1 MKTKSFNFRQ
11 RIDDPVEKERT
22 VKQRVFRFRVVVG
35 MISLFVKS
43 RPNHYQIESRVCVF
57 LKWLRMV
64 LIPLSCSG
72 KGLIAMEGMETLE
85 T

>member
-1 MKTKSFNFRQ
+1 LLGTPYS
-11 RIDDPVEKERT
+11 E
-22 VKQRVFRFRVVVG
+22 VVYHSTYAL
-35 MISLFVKS
+35 SLEVTIQEPS
-43 RPNHYQIESRVCVF
+43 DRSHSRVCVS
-57 LKWLRMV
+57 LKWLKMV